1 QFLQTLSSRIKEIH
15 ATVNR
20 SRTIAKQ
27 VTAYLDVLGG
37 VEARREL
44 VKAAQELLKNLQ
56 AWEGELVE
64 PRIKNG
70 QDVINWPSKLNV
82 EYFSLKGLADQHDP
96 RLTEGVKQ
104 RFQDLEQ
111 QWQKLFAQFE
121 GPLQQQIREFNLLY
135 QKEGLPAIIQ

>member
-1 QFLQTLSSRIKEIH
+1 MLF
-15 ATVNR
+15 R
-20 SRTIAKQ
+20 S
-27 VTAYLDVLGG
+27 
-37 VEARREL
+37 
-44 VKAAQELLKNLQ
+44 LQ

-96 RLTEGVKQ
+96 RLTEGVKE
-104 RFQDLEQ
+104 RFKDLEQ
-111 QWQKLFAQFE
+111 QWRRLLAQFE
-121 GPLQQQIREFNLLY
+121 GPLLQQVRTFNELY